1 MNRDP
6 VCAQAAEL
14 MNVGKM
20 PTAPDVKAA
29 IAKGSSE
36 AALQA
41 KLN

>member
-14 MNVGKM
+14 MNSNKM
-20 PTAPDVKAA
+20 PTASEVKAA
-29 IAKGSSE
+29 LANGNS
-36 AALQA
+36 AVLQA